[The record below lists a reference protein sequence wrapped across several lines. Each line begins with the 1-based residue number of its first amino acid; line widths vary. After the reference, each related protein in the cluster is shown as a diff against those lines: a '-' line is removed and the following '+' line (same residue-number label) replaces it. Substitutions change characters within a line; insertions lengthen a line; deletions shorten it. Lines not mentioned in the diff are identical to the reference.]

1 MQQSEN
7 SQRCYDLVLAMLAL
21 LGVGATLFFN
31 AGGIKN
37 LKEKLK
43 FGDVLPKDP
52 KKGELSV
59 PLLQSGKGTIPIS
72 AGSRKTVTDVEEQD
86 VLRTTITSKR
96 KFDPSADKPKIQTV
110 FNNPKQ
116 GGVLASQVGQIVG
129 RNLSIEKQVEFGKG
143 QFGLNVLEIQ
153 TIRGAKFTEQEI
165 QDIANLRIR
174 FDRKSVSAQKVS
186 DQPEEII
193 LKKREQEAISK
204 KVLQSKFGAGA
215 FTTVKEVFTPSGF
228 SLTGGKPT
236 QEKLFAKPNFIFGG
250 ISESEFLRQRAEKA
264 DEFARLQENK
274 RLAEQQ
280 IETGK
285 AISSMIVSTGLTQKE
300 FLLTRGIG
308 LRGSALNERALAKLQ
323 ARGLI

>member
-1 MQQSEN
+1 MVE
-7 SQRCYDLVLAMLAL
+7 V
-21 LGVGATLFFN
+21 VGK
-31 AGGIKN
+31 GIKIIPKGISPKIAIILLIAGIIAIAFIKKSGF
-37 LKEKLK
+37 LKEK
-43 FGDVLPKDP
+43 FNP
-52 KKGELSV
+52 
-59 PLLQSGKGTIPIS
+59 Q
-72 AGSRKTVTDVEEQD
+72 
-86 VLRTTITSKR
+86 
-96 KFDPSADKPKIQTV
+96 ADKPQIKTI

-116 GGVLASQVGQIVG
+116 GVVLASQVGQIVG
-129 RNLSIEKQVEFGKG
+129 ANLSSEFKFGKG
-143 QFGLNVLEIQ
+143 KDFVLNPLEIQ
-153 TIRGAKFTEQEI
+153 NIAGAKFTEQEK

-193 LKKREQEAISK
+193 LKKREQEAIAK

-215 FTTVKEVFTPSGF
+215 FTTVKEVFTPAGF

-250 ISESEFLRQRAEKA
+250 VSEGEFLRKRAEKA

-280 IETGK
+280 IETGR

-300 FLLTRGIG
+300 FLLTRGIA

>member
-1 MQQSEN
+1 
-7 SQRCYDLVLAMLAL
+7 MLAS
-21 LGVGATLFFN
+21 LGVLGVLFFGT
-31 AGGIKN
+31 GGIKN

-43 FGDVLPKDP
+43 IGEASALSSEKGDLT
-52 KKGELSV
+52 V
-59 PLLQSGKGTIPIS
+59 PTLQSGKGTVPVS
-72 AGSRKTVTDVEEQD
+72 AGSRKTVTNVEEQD

-96 KFDPSADKPKIQTV
+96 KFDPSSDKPKIKTV

-129 RNLSIEKQVEFGKG
+129 ANLSIESGIEFGKG
-143 QFGLNVLEIQ
+143 NFGLNQLEITQ
-153 TIRGAKFTEQEI
+153 IRGAKFTEQEK

-186 DQPEEII
+186 DQPEEVV
-193 LKKREQEAISK
+193 LKKREQEAIAK

-250 ISESEFLRQRAEKA
+250 VSESEFLRQRAEKA
-264 DEFARLQENK
+264 DEVNRLAENARI
-274 RLAEQQ
+274 AEQQ
-280 IETGK
+280 IATGR
-285 AISSMIVSTGLTQKE
+285 AISSMIVSTGQTQKE
-300 FLLTRGIG
+300 FLLTRGIA

>member
-1 MQQSEN
+1 M
-7 SQRCYDLVLAMLAL
+7 VLLSLLAL
-21 LGVGATLFFN
+21 IAVGGTLFFGT
-31 AGGIKN
+31 GGIKS

-43 FGDVLPKDP
+43 IGNSNSSDMEKGDLT
-52 KKGELSV
+52 V
-59 PLLQSGKGTIPIS
+59 PTLQSGKGTIPVS
-72 AGSRKTVTDVEEQD
+72 SGSRRTVSNIENQD
-86 VLRTTITSKR
+86 VLRTSIRAKQ
-96 KFDPSADKPKIQTV
+96 KFNPEADKPKIQTV

-116 GGVLASQVGQIVG
+116 GGVLAGQVGQIVG
-129 RNLSIEKQVEFGKG
+129 ANLSSEFKFG
-143 QFGLNVLEIQ
+143 QATQFVLNPLEIQ
-153 TIRGAKFTEQEI
+153 NIRGAKFTEQEK

-250 ISESEFLRQRAEKA
+250 VSEAEFLRQRAEKA
-264 DEFARLQENK
+264 NEFARLQENK

-280 IETGK
+280 IETGR

-300 FLLTRGIG
+300 FLLTRGIA

>member
-1 MQQSEN
+1 M
-7 SQRCYDLVLAMLAL
+7 VLLAL
-21 LGVGATLFFN
+21 FLLLAVGGTLFFN

-37 LKEKLK
+37 IKEK
-43 FGDVLPKDP
+43 FGVGKDQLAP
-52 KKGELSV
+52 DMKKGDLTV
-59 PLLQSGKGTIPIS
+59 PTLQSGKGTIPIS
-72 AGSRKTVTDVEEQD
+72 AGSRKTVSDVEAQD
-86 VLRTTITSKR
+86 ILRTAVTTKR
-96 KFDPSADKPKIQTV
+96 KFDPSADKPKIKTV
-110 FNNPKQ
+110 FNNPRA
-116 GGVLASQVGQIVG
+116 GGVLQSQVGQIVG
-129 RNLSIEKQVEFGKG
+129 ANLSIAKQVEFGKG
-143 QFGLNVLEIQ
+143 QFGLNALEITQ
-153 TIRGAKFTEQEI
+153 IRGAKFTEQEK

-193 LKKREQEAISK
+193 LKKREQEAIAK

-215 FTTVKEVFTPSGF
+215 FTTVKEVFTPAGF

-250 ISESEFLRQRAEKA
+250 FSESEFLKQRAEKA

-280 IETGK
+280 IATGR

-300 FLLTRGIG
+300 FLLTRGIA

>member
-1 MQQSEN
+1 M
-7 SQRCYDLVLAMLAL
+7 VLAL
-21 LGVGATLFFN
+21 LAFLAVAGTLFFN

-43 FGDVLPKDP
+43 IGKDMPTDPEKGDLT
-52 KKGELSV
+52 V
-59 PLLQSGKGTIPIS
+59 PLLQSGKGTVPIS
-72 AGSRKTVTDVEEQD
+72 AGSRKTVSDVEAQD

-96 KFDPSADKPKIQTV
+96 KFDQSADKPKIKTF
-110 FNNPKQ
+110 FNNPRA

-129 RNLSIEKQVEFGKG
+129 ANLSIEKQVEFGKG
-143 QFGLNVLEIQ
+143 QFGLNALEITQ
-153 TIRGAKFTEQEI
+153 IRGAKFTEQEK

-186 DQPEEII
+186 DQPEDII
-193 LKKREQEAISK
+193 IKKREQEAIAK

-215 FTTVKEVFTPSGF
+215 FTTVKEVFTPAGF

-250 ISESEFLRQRAEKA
+250 FSESEFLKQRAEKA

-280 IETGK
+280 IATGR

-300 FLLTRGIG
+300 FLLTRGIA

>member
-1 MQQSEN
+1 
-7 SQRCYDLVLAMLAL
+7 MLAL

-43 FGDVLPKDP
+43 IGEVLPKDP
-52 KKGELSV
+52 KKGVLTV
-59 PLLQSGKGTIPIS
+59 PLLQSGKGTVPIS

-116 GGVLASQVGQIVG
+116 GGVLAGQVGQIVG
-129 RNLSIEKQVEFGKG
+129 ANLSLEKGIEFGKG
-143 QFGLNVLEIQ
+143 NFGLNLAEI
-153 TIRGAKFTEQEI
+153 TKIRSGKFTEQEI

-186 DQPEEII
+186 DQPEDII
-193 LKKREQEAISK
+193 IKKREQEAIAK

-250 ISESEFLRQRAEKA
+250 VSEGEFLRQRAEKA
-264 DEFARLQENK
+264 DEFARLEENK
-274 RLAEQQ
+274 RIAEQQ
-280 IETGK
+280 IATGK

-300 FLLTRGIG
+300 FLLTRGIA

>member
-1 MQQSEN
+1 M
-7 SQRCYDLVLAMLAL
+7 VLLSIL
-21 LGVGATLFFN
+21 LLMTVGGTLFFGT
-31 AGGIKN
+31 GGIKN
-37 LKEKLK
+37 IKEKLK
-43 FGDVLPKDP
+43 IGEASPVDQEKGDLT
-52 KKGELSV
+52 V
-59 PLLQSGKGTIPIS
+59 PTLQSGKGTVPIS
-72 AGSRKTVTDVEEQD
+72 SGSRRTVENVEQQD
-86 VLRTTITSKR
+86 ILRTTITAKQ
-96 KFDPSADKPKIQTV
+96 KFNPEADKPKIQTV

-116 GGVLASQVGQIVG
+116 GGVLAGQVGQIVG
-129 RNLSIEKQVEFGKG
+129 ANLSSEFKFG
-143 QFGLNVLEIQ
+143 QGTQFVLNPLEIQ
-153 TIRGAKFTEQEI
+153 NIRGARFTEQEK

-193 LKKREQEAISK
+193 LKKREQEAIAK

-236 QEKLFAKPNFIFGG
+236 QQKLFAKPNFIFGG
-250 ISESEFLRQRAEKA
+250 VSEAEFLEQRAEKA
-264 DEFARLQENK
+264 DERARLEENK

-280 IETGK
+280 IETGR

-300 FLLTRGIG
+300 FLLTRGIA